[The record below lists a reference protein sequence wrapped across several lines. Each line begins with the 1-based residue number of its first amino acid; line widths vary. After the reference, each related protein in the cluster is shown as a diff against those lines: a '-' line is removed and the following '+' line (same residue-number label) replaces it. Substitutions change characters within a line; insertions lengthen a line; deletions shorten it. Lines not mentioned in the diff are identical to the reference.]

1 MKRERVKTYVVD
13 KWGKAEDLKAKVCYC
28 VCWDGSLTGR
38 RIFIGECPYNWFFG
52 NSKSRYVAFNLDG
65 SFLKEVD
72 RIEMSDSDVKRSRD
86 EKKFQRELEKH
97 RKLIEDIET
106 LKELQAEYSRR
117 IKQCQL

>member
-1 MKRERVKTYVVD
+1 
-13 KWGKAEDLKAKVCYC
+13 
-28 VCWDGSLTGR
+28 
-38 RIFIGECPYNWFFG
+38 
-52 NSKSRYVAFNLDG
+52 VAFNLDG